1 MGGVGRP
8 RDDTSRSTATM
19 TSKTVRLRRRAQ
31 REQLEHADSGGKLA
45 DDAITNLSAYA
56 LKLDFEYHRLD
67 DRLRERLMGG
77 AAAAEELRALVH
89 EHEEL
94 GAAREAFR
102 RSVASLHDLTRREA
116 HPSAL

>member
-1 MGGVGRP
+1 M
-8 RDDTSRSTATM
+8 
-19 TSKTVRLRRRAQ
+19 RRRAR
-31 REQLEHADSGGKLA
+31 RELVAPEDHVGKVA

-77 AAAAEELRALVH
+77 AAAADELRALVH

-102 RSVASLHDLTRREA
+102 RSVAALHDLTRREA
-116 HPSAL
+116 HPGAL